1 MGMNRL
7 FILVKKKNG
16 WLIIVMPRA
25 RTYCV
30 AMFLKL
36 GQNRDN
42 KNIRNVFCGHTFST
56 FYIRGYR
63 PGSKISIPIYSELYS
78 KIVNVCCNI
87 YCTNSDF
94 QMTCKA
100 VKFKIVRTDRCS
112 CKYLANQ
119 SDLGN
124 HGKAR
129 ESREQLVITAGKV
142 TWTHSLSFQRIWLAL
157 RRKSLLWLVGGKC
170 TNCTDFSKKLQWMKI
185 CPGDKFNT

>member
-1 MGMNRL
+1 
-7 FILVKKKNG
+7 
-16 WLIIVMPRA
+16 MPRA

-36 GQNRDN
+36 RQNRDN

-112 CKYLANQ
+112 CKYLAKPIGSRQ
-119 SDLGN
+119 SR
-124 HGKAR
+124 K
-129 ESREQLVITAGKV
+129 SAGKSGAV
-142 TWTHSLSFQRIWLAL
+142 GDNSGKSHVNSFTELSTHLIGFEKKVSAL
-157 RRKSLLWLVGGKC
+157 IGRGRMHELHGLY
-170 TNCTDFSKKLQWMKI
+170 
-185 CPGDKFNT
+185 